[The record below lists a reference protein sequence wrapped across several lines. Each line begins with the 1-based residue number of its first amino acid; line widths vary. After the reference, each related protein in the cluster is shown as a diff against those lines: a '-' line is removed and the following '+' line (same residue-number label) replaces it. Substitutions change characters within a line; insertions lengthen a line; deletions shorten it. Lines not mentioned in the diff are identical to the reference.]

1 MKKLNLIAATLVL
14 MVMVSCD
21 RPSKVSYLEYKAPY
35 EIQKHFNYPIKW
47 NAVRQE
53 RWVNGKLWVEERNGW
68 KCIIMKRD
76 LEVEPPKGATS
87 VSLK

>member
-1 MKKLNLIAATLVL
+1 MKKLNLILITLVFITIA
-14 MVMVSCD
+14 SCD
-21 RPSKVSYLEYKAPY
+21 RPSKVNYLDHKAPY
-35 EIQKHFNYPIKW
+35 EIQKHFSYPIKW
-47 NAVRQE
+47 DAVKQE

-76 LEVEPPKGATS
+76 LEVKPPKSATS